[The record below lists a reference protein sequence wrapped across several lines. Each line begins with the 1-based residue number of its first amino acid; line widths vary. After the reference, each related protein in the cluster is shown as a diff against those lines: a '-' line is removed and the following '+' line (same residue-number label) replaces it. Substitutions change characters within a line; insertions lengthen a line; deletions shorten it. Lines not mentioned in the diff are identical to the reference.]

1 MPSMYRFVLKFG
13 AGDTLDE
20 TLSSIKSCAGSARQ
34 LGPDLYDALS
44 QDMKPSTADPFL
56 AFRHAMLRLAYTGP
70 EKILSPSDVKRSFGK
85 EYKTKVEA
93 ANALMLEVKKL
104 IKSADPSDDD
114 GLSILLGSFESELIM
129 LALGKQHKEMILN
142 ADSFE
147 GAAYVLCERVK
158 EKCGK
163 VISTKWDGKKPAPKA
178 ASSSGPKAGG
188 STVSLQLNYWRYL
201 LEFVLGSFKRK
212 LSKQFLS

>member
-1 MPSMYRFVLKFG
+1 
-13 AGDTLDE
+13 
-20 TLSSIKSCAGSARQ
+20 
-34 LGPDLYDALS
+34 
-44 QDMKPSTADPFL
+44 
-56 AFRHAMLRLAYTGP
+56 MLRLAYTGP

-147 GAAYVLCERVK
+147 GAAYVLCETCEGEVWEGDFNQVGWK
-158 EKCGK
+158 EARPEGCF
-163 VISTKWDGKKPAPKA
+163 IIWT
-178 ASSSGPKAGG
+178 
-188 STVSLQLNYWRYL
+188 
-201 LEFVLGSFKRK
+201 
-212 LSKQFLS
+212 

>member
-1 MPSMYRFVLKFG
+1 MLKSKPVCSPSMPSMYRFVLKFG

-34 LGPDLYDALS
+34 LGADLYDALS

-85 EYKTKVEA
+85 EYKTKVET

-104 IKSADPSDDD
+104 ASEADPSDED
-114 GLSILLGSFESELIM
+114 GLGPLLASFESELVM
-129 LALGKQHKEMILN
+129 LALGKQHKDLILS

-147 GAAYVLCERVK
+147 GAAYVLCDRAK

-178 ASSSGPKAGG
+178 ALSSGSKVVGA
-188 STVSLQLNYWRYL
+188 SVSLEL
-201 LEFVLGSFKRK
+201 
-212 LSKQFLS
+212 